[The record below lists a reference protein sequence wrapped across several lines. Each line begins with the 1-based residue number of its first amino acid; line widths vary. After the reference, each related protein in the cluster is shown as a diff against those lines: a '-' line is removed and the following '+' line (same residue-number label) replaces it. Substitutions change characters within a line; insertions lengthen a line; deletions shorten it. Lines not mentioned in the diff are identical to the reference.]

1 MFLRKFSFWFSL
13 LAIGLMVV
21 IFVNLK
27 EQSKIINPV
36 LQTPIDEVEFKSP
49 QDVIIF
55 PADPVR
61 GIRNGA
67 KLTIVQFSDFSCSYC
82 AQMAG
87 LLKVWVEQNKD
98 RVSLV
103 WKDFPLAEHEQSLPA
118 AKAAQCAS
126 LQGKFW
132 EYHDKLFAAQSN
144 LGDFLYESTA
154 NDLKLDMPK
163 FLTCLS
169 GNETLPLIKR
179 NMTEGQAVG
188 LDGTPYY
195 IINGRVHSGILTEED
210 LNNLLAG
217 Y

>member
-1 MFLRKFSFWFSL
+1 MLKQPIFWFSL
-13 LAIGLMVV
+13 LAVGLLAV

-36 LQTPIDEVEFKSP
+36 LQTPVDKVVPKDP
-49 QDVIIF
+49 KDVIIF

-61 GIRNGA
+61 GLKSGA
-67 KLTIVQFSDFSCSYC
+67 KLTIVQFSDFTCPYC

-103 WKDFPLAEHEQSLPA
+103 WKDFLLLENDQALPA

-132 EYHDKLFAAQSN
+132 EYHDRLFAAQSN

-154 NDLKLDMPK
+154 NDLKLDIPK

-179 NMTEGQAVG
+179 NITEGQSVG

>member
-1 MFLRKFSFWFSL
+1 MFKQPIFWFSL
-13 LAIGLMVV
+13 LAVGLMVV

-36 LQTPIDEVEFKSP
+36 LQTPLDKVELKDP
-49 QDVIIF
+49 KDVIIF

-61 GIRNGA
+61 GLKNNA
-67 KLTIVQFSDFSCSYC
+67 KLTIVEFSDFTCSYC
-82 AQMAG
+82 GQMSG
-87 LLKVWVEQNKD
+87 LLKTWVEQNKD

-103 WKDFPLAEHEQSLPA
+103 WKDYPLPEQAEALPA

-132 EYHDKLFAAQSN
+132 EYHDRLFAGQTN
-144 LGDFLYESTA
+144 LGNFLYESIA

-163 FLTCLS
+163 FLICLS
-169 GNETLPLIKR
+169 DNQTLPLIKR
-179 NMTEGQAVG
+179 NMAEGQSVG

-195 IINGRVHSGILTEED
+195 VINGRVHSGILTEKD
-210 LNNLLAG
+210 LNDLLSV